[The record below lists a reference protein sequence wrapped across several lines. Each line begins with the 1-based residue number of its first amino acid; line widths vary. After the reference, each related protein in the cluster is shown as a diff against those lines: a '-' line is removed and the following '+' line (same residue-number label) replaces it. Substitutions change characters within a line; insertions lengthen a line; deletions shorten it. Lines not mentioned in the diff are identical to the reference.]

1 MLVFLG
7 DSEAGERHF
16 RQALAAADA
25 PGAGEEAVRAHLR
38 LGELRRLRG
47 DHAGALEVM
56 VRGEAAA
63 ARLGMRSSFGNFMH
77 ANGADDLLRL
87 GRWDEVAARL
97 EEERRRDLGS
107 TTAVLHHTV
116 AGHLHALRGDVDAA
130 RAELTRADDFMRE
143 GLPSE
148 FGTPLRAAWAVQCMI
163 AGEAEEAARHVAQ
176 ALAALGETKEPL
188 YTPVLYALGVR
199 AEAERAALARTLRQ
213 HDDLDAVID
222 RARALTADLNRL
234 LGVWRGGKTTP
245 GAAANAALARAELSR
260 VEGGNDPRRW
270 EAVVHA
276 WEALAEP
283 HAAAYARLRLAEAVL
298 LAGGERA
305 AAGRELAAAHSAA
318 AQLGAAPLRIDVE
331 TLARR
336 ARVALVAPT
345 PPPAAERDGP
355 ADQLGLTSR
364 EAEVLCLLAD
374 GLTNREIATRL
385 FISQK
390 TVASHVAHIFDKLA
404 VHSRVEAAGRAHQLG
419 LVERRS

>member
-1 MLVFLG
+1 
-7 DSEAGERHF
+7 
-16 RQALAAADA
+16 
-25 PGAGEEAVRAHLR
+25 
-38 LGELRRLRG
+38 
-47 DHAGALEVM
+47 
-56 VRGEAAA
+56 
-63 ARLGMRSSFGNFMH
+63 
-77 ANGADDLLRL
+77 
-87 GRWDEVAARL
+87 
-97 EEERRRDLGS
+97 
-107 TTAVLHHTV
+107 VLHHTV
-116 AGHLHALRGDVDAA
+116 AGHLHALRGEVDAA

-143 GLPSE
+143 GLPNE
-148 FGTPLRAAWAVQCMI
+148 FGTPLRAAWAVQCLI
-163 AGEAEEAARHVAQ
+163 AGEPEEAARHVAE

-199 AEAERAALARTLRQ
+199 AEAERAALARTLRR
-213 HDDLDAVID
+213 HADLNAVVD
-222 RARALTADLNRL
+222 RARALAADLNRL

-260 VEGGNDPRRW
+260 VEGANDPRRW

-276 WEALAEP
+276 WEALTEP

-318 AQLGAAPLRIDVE
+318 ARLGAAPLRIDVE

-336 ARVALVAPT
+336 ARVALVAPA
-345 PPPAAERDGP
+345 PPPAERDGP

-364 EAEVLCLLAD
+364 EAEVLRLLAD
-374 GLTNREIATRL
+374 GLTNREIAARL

-419 LVERRS
+419 LVQRRS